1 MARPSSIYWASLVTG
16 DFWKWK
22 TFWIGC
28 DVYKQKEEYKD
39 ILIIANLPRKIVDH
53 FYSSMSDFLK
63 IIDYLY
69 MFVSDTNNKD
79 TLDNYEWK
87 YKDIIFICDEAHRYL
102 GARDFANKEL
112 WSKFWILLTQCRKRN
127 IKMWFCTQRC
137 RLIDINL
144 RRLCDFIY
152 LYDADRLFF
161 INRSYLNIFQAW
173 GGVADLLWDD
183 WTTWETLD
191 DLLESRVYKWLAA
204 HKTDILDSFMK
215 IRYPKR
221 SLWDEKRVSQ
231 YVCWMNDDYFFKSY
245 WEFLDSL
252 KVNQHEE
259 YAVWIYNDEW
269 IPLMWFGKKMVDDYW
284 KTVELLSTSL

>member
-1 MARPSSIYWASLVTG
+1 MKPSSIFGASLVTW

-28 DVYKQKEEYKD
+28 DIYKQKEQYKD
-39 ILIIANLPRKIVDH
+39 ICIIANLPRAIVDH
-53 FYSSMSDFLK
+53 FYSSMNDFLK

-69 MFVSDTNNKD
+69 LFVAWTNNHE
-79 TLDNYEWK
+79 TLQGYEWK
-87 YKDIIFICDEAHRYL
+87 FKDIIFVCDEAHRYL

-112 WSKFWILLTQCRKRN
+112 WAKFWILLTQCRKRN

-144 RRLCDFIY
+144 RRLCDYIY
-152 LYDADRLFF
+152 LYDADKLFF
-161 INRSYLNIFQAW
+161 INRSYLNVFQAG

-215 IRYPKR
+215 IRYPKW
-221 SLWDEKRVSQ
+221 SLRDEKWISS
-231 YVCWMNDDYFFKSY
+231 YVCWMNNDYFFKSY
-245 WEFLDSL
+245 SEFYNSL
-252 KVNQHEE
+252 KVNQHKEN
-259 YAVWIYNDEW
+259 AVWIFNDYW
-269 IPLMWFGKKMVDDYW
+269 IPLLTFWQKMVDDYW